1 MKEKQIKFSEKDR
14 AIVSILKNSETDLT
28 LAEIS
33 LAYGEKVAP
42 GTITSLINKGVVGK
56 SDEKRTV
63 YRPSKRTVCVY
74 KLITSE
80 PQALNDKGKIAN
92 YSDGEKK
99 IMEILA
105 SPEHADGLTLAEIAA
120 ILGVEKLSS
129 GAINGLVKKGNV
141 SNDEVR
147 EVVVMTAATVLAYE
161 FVADIADQLVL

>member
-14 AIVSILKNSETDLT
+14 AIVAILKNSETDLT

-63 YRPSKRTVCVY
+63 FRPSKRKVNVY
-74 KLITSE
+74 TLVTAE
-80 PQALNDKGKIAN
+80 PQHTDKGKVAN
-92 YSDGEKK
+92 YSDGEKR
-99 IMEILA
+99 IMEILGA
-105 SPEHADGLTLAEIAA
+105 PENADGLSLADIAA
-120 ILGVEKLSS
+120 VLGVEKLSS

-141 SNDEVR
+141 ASVGIR
-147 EVVVMTAATVLAYE
+147 EVVVMTAAEVLAYE
-161 FVADIADQLVL
+161 FVADIAD

>member
-56 SDEKRTV
+56 SSEKRTV
-63 YRPSKRTVCVY
+63 FRPSKRNVNVY
-74 KLITSE
+74 VLVTAE
-80 PQALNDKGKIAN
+80 PQQTDKGKVAN
-92 YSDGEKK
+92 YSDGEKR
-99 IMEILA
+99 IMDILGA
-105 SPEHADGLTLAEIAA
+105 PEHADGLTLAEIAA

-141 SNDEVR
+141 ASAGLR
-147 EVVVMTAATVLAYE
+147 EVVVMSSAEVLAYE
-161 FVADIADQLVL
+161 FVADIAD